1 MTREPLEELRAFR
14 ARHPQVDAIQ
24 LYITDPSGVARGKSV
39 RVHELERLY
48 TDGRNVAG
56 SILGLDVTGT
66 DVEATGLVW
75 EAGDADLLCRPVP
88 GTLQPSP
95 WLERPTGQL
104 MLNMFTAEG
113 QPAAADPRHALARAL
128 RRLEESSGLRAV
140 FACELEFYLLRE
152 EGGSLVRAGGGRALE
167 RQKIDAYGL
176 TRLDD
181 LAPLFDAVYAAANA
195 QGLPAETLMSEY
207 APGQFEITLA
217 HRDDVLR
224 AVDEAIAFKRLLRG
238 VAARHG
244 CIATFMA
251 KPFATL
257 AGSGMH
263 LHVSLADALG
273 RNAFAA
279 DAASG
284 SESCRHAIGG
294 LRATLAESLLAFA
307 PNGNSYRRFRSQ
319 SYAPVAPTWG
329 VNNRSV
335 SLRVP
340 AGPPPSRHIE
350 HRVSGADA
358 NPYVAAA
365 VVLAGVAHGLRQ
377 RIDPGP
383 PVEGNGYARPEAGAP
398 AASAIAGALLPEQAR
413 LPATWHEAIER
424 AAGSAFLAEAL
435 GRDFLR
441 ILLAIKRQEC
451 ERFMSEVTELDY
463 AWYLRS
469 V

>member
-113 QPAAADPRHALARAL
+113 QPAAADPRHALARAA
-128 RRLEESSGLRAV
+128 RRLTEATGLRAV

-152 EGGSLVRAGGGRALE
+152 ARGRFEPAGERREGERARIESYSLA
-167 RQKIDAYGL
+167 
-176 TRLDD
+176 RLDD
-181 LAPLFDAVYAAANA
+181 LAPLFADVHAAAQA
-195 QGLPAETLMSEY
+195 QGLPAETLMAEY
-207 APGQFEITLA
+207 APGQFEITLH
-217 HRDDVLR
+217 HRGDALR
-224 AVDEAIAFKRLLRG
+224 AVDEAILFKRLLRG
-238 VAARHG
+238 VARQHG

-251 KPFATL
+251 KPFAER
-257 AGSGMH
+257 AGSGLH
-263 LHVSLADALG
+263 IHVSLADREG
-273 RNAFAA
+273 RNVFAA
-279 DAASG
+279 EDPAG
-284 SESCRHAIGG
+284 TPLLRQAIGG
-294 LRATLAESLLAFA
+294 LAATVAESFLVFA
-307 PNGNSYRRFRSQ
+307 PNANSYRRYRSL

-329 VNNRSV
+329 VNNRTV

-340 AGPPPSRHIE
+340 AGPPASRHVE
-350 HRVSGADA
+350 HRIAGADA
-358 NPYVAAA
+358 NLYLAVAA
-365 VVLAGVAHGLRQ
+365 VLAGVEKGIDE

-383 PVEGNGYARPEAGAP
+383 PVEGNGYAIARP
-398 AASAIAGALLPEQAR
+398 R
-413 LPATWHEAIER
+413 VFPATWHEAIER